1 MIAYI
6 NILLQEISVCVNP
19 NQLWMLLFI
28 FFPVVLTKRDEETIN
43 NDTAK
48 VPITGCEGWGIG
60 FAMITNDGV
69 NDVSEC
75 NWQAS

>member
-1 MIAYI
+1 MSVLTRI
-6 NILLQEISVCVNP
+6 NYGCFYLY
-19 NQLWMLLFI
+19 